1 MYITQTIDRAA
12 DLVRKNNNLN
22 FNITSFVL
30 GRSDLPLPGSMGLRK
45 DLTIELD
52 IYTPLNDLHTA
63 SADFKLIIEFYELE
77 DGSDIDK
84 LIGGDINKY
93 PLEMRQTLRMAY
105 ILFTSVQFV
114 TQDAPIDFS
123 KVGWQPRITNITKR
137 IGI

>member
-22 FNITSFVL
+22 FNITNFAIISPDFT
-30 GRSDLPLPGSMGLRK
+30 PGNVSLHK
-45 DLTIELD
+45 DLNIELD
-52 IYTPLNDLHTA
+52 IYAPLNDLHTA
-63 SADFKLIIEFYELE
+63 SADFKLIVEPYELE

-84 LIGGDINKY
+84 FIGGEINKY
-93 PLEMRQTLRMAY
+93 PLEMRQILRMAY

-114 TQDAPIDFS
+114 TKDAPIDFS

-137 IGI
+137 ISI